1 MSGCLQVFP
10 QTAFAI
16 GGLTASLGVGD
27 RRISGF
33 VAGGGCHLGCH
44 WWCLIGGVGQGVTE
58 TTGVSTKTG
67 FDLQTSFYAV
77 LAVWLQL
84 RSVCI
89 IPLIRH
95 SDEFLELRARRNVI
109 AILSLLV

>member
-1 MSGCLQVFP
+1 MSLVVTDHRCGEEVLGRVSLRVSFGMFLVVSTLHVVKIFKLQVKE
-10 QTAFAI
+10 A
-16 GGLTASLGVGD
+16 
-27 RRISGF
+27 
-33 VAGGGCHLGCH
+33 
-44 WWCLIGGVGQGVTE
+44 
-58 TTGVSTKTG
+58 TGVSTRSG

-95 SDEFLELRARRNVI
+95 RDEFLELPARRNVF
-109 AILSLLV
+109 AILSLFV